1 MAETTSTFLNIFQPE
16 IGLILKRLAE
26 SMLTFVNI
34 FDLNISQHF

>member
-26 SMLTFVNI
+26 TMLAFVSI
-34 FDLNISQHF
+34 FDINIS